1 MRPLFFS
8 IQPPRHPLAR
18 IALGLVGLVLLG
30 VFGLLGL
37 MIAAVALAV
46 WALRRLWLRLSGA
59 PSAPTRPFDPSV
71 IEGEFKVVEP
81 SRLPR

>member
-8 IQPPRHPLAR
+8 LQPPRHPLAR

-37 MIAAVALAV
+37 LIAAVALSV

-59 PSAPTRPFDPSV
+59 QPMPARPLDPTV